1 MLKTFRALTYLS
13 LLLIFSL
20 GNLPLAAQQQSP
32 QRERRVGQTPSPSP
46 TPPAEVEEPTPT
58 PTPEA
63 VRPSTTTQTLEQL
76 RSRISQ
82 VLARPE
88 LSPAMVGIKVASLDT
103 GRLIFEA

>member
-20 GNLPLAAQQQSP
+20 GNLPLAAQKPLP

-46 TPPAEVEEPTPT
+46 TPPPEVEQATPT
-58 PTPEA
+58 PTPA
-63 VRPSTTTQTLEQL
+63 ALRTSATTENLEQL

-88 LSPAMVGIKVASLDT
+88 LSSAMVGIKVASLDT
-103 GRLIFEA
+103 GQ